1 MSKGLGKIQSRI
13 LDQLADDGQYHSEPG
28 EWLTG
33 LPVPESH
40 KYGHTDEAKARCAE
54 CQAHY
59 LTSWGSGAR
68 VLAFELF
75 YRGAGTGATPAQH
88 SAVRRALRGLVAR
101 GLAETK
107 AYRFGY
113 SGWNEYRITAAGQRV
128 ASSQQGGS

>member
-13 LDQLADDGQYHSEPG
+13 LDQLADDGQYRSEPG
-28 EWLTG
+28 QWYTG

-54 CQAHY
+54 CQMHY

-68 VLAFELF
+68 QLAFELF
-75 YRGAGTGATPAQH
+75 YRGTGADATPAQH

-101 GLAETK
+101 GLAETRQCG
-107 AYRFGY
+107 YGY
-113 SGWNEYRITAAGQRV
+113 SRWNEYRITEAGRHEL
-128 ASSQQGGS
+128 ARS